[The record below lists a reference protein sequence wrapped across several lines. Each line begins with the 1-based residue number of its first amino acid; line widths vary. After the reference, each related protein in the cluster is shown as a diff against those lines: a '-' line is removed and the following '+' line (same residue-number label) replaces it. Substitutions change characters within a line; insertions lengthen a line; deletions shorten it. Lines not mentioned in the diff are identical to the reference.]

1 MFRWLP
7 IITSWRQV
15 LVRWLPSIT
24 CEENI
29 NNHGFSGKHARIP
42 DNDYWWI
49 CLFHVVWT
57 KFVFAI
63 ILMWYTRNI
72 FLFKFSFFTAE
83 YRRNRQIIIIGV
95 PFRAIVFLH
104 IEMKILARLQ
114 LKVISGSMCCLWKF
128 QVLFVLI
135 LCLIK
140 KMNGRLLYNYMLGTW
155 EWPQCYFDNNLLP
168 SRISFTLETLAV
180 V

>member
-140 KMNGRLLYNYMLGTW
+140 KDERKTIIYLYAWHMGMTAMLLW
-155 EWPQCYFDNNLLP
+155 
-168 SRISFTLETLAV
+168 
-180 V
+180 

>member
-7 IITSWRQV
+7 INTSWREV

-29 NNHGFSGKHARIP
+29 SNHGFSGKHARIP

-49 CLFHVVWT
+49 CLFHIVWT

-95 PFRAIVFLH
+95 PFRAIVPLL
-104 IEMKILARLQ
+104 IEMK
-114 LKVISGSMCCLWKF
+114 K
-128 QVLFVLI
+128 
-135 LCLIK
+135 
-140 KMNGRLLYNYMLGTW
+140 
-155 EWPQCYFDNNLLP
+155 
-168 SRISFTLETLAV
+168 LAV
-180 V
+180 ESNFWKHVLSVKVSSSICSHSLSNKKRWTEDYYIIICLAHGNDRNATLI